1 MSITAQDIVIY
12 ASQNMPTDDASLTGG
27 DIDSNVRVV
36 FTDISSTGTITAQSS
51 NAADSGTL
59 TVTGR
64 NQYGSIFS
72 ESFSISGT
80 TAVSGSEVFERILI
94 ASIDSSPVGDVALSE
109 TETASSIASIYSGE
123 TGFRRPF
130 YDATAN
136 LAGGADKT
144 LYEKVFV
151 KNNSSTNAVL
161 SAGVVE
167 VSSGLYSIVDFGLER
182 SQQYTESI
190 ANRLTLPTG
199 VPAYGSGLSGV
210 PGANINPSSYQGI
223 WLKLS
228 LVAGEAAVN
237 SFYEIQ
243 VQGGTT

>member
-1 MSITAQDIVIY
+1 MSITAEDIVIY
-12 ASQNMPTDDASLTGG
+12 ASQNMPTDDSSLTGG

-36 FTDISSTGTITAQSS
+36 FTDIDATGTITAQSD
-51 NAADSGTL
+51 NNADSGTL

-64 NQYGSIFS
+64 NRYGSILS

-80 TAVSGSEVFERILI
+80 VAVSGSEVFERILI
-94 ASIDSSPVGDVALSE
+94 ASIDSSPVGEVALSQ
-109 TETASSIASIYSGE
+109 TQDSSDIANIYSGE

-136 LAGGADKT
+136 LVGGANKT

-151 KNNSSTNAVL
+151 KNNSSTNALL

-199 VPAYGSGLSGV
+199 VPSYGSGLSGV
-210 PGANINPSSYQGI
+210 PGSDINPSSYQGI
-223 WLKLS
+223 WLKLD
-228 LVAGEAAVN
+228 LVAGEAAAN

>member
-1 MSITAQDIVIY
+1 MSITEQDIVIY
-12 ASQNMPTDDASLTGG
+12 ASQNMPTDDASLAGG
-27 DIDSNVRVV
+27 DIDSSVRMV
-36 FTDISSTGTITAQSS
+36 FTDITSTGTIAAQSS
-51 NAADSGTL
+51 NATDSGTL

-94 ASIDSSPVGDVALSE
+94 ASIDVSPVGDISLSQ
-109 TETASSIASIYSGE
+109 TETASPIANIYSGE

-136 LAGGADKT
+136 LLGGSNKT

-151 KNNSSTNAVL
+151 KNNNPVNDLL
-161 SAGVVE
+161 SAGVIE
-167 VSSGLYSIVDFGLER
+167 VSSGLYTVVSFGLER

-190 ANRLTLPTG
+190 VNRLTPTTG
-199 VPAYGSGLSGV
+199 VPSYGSGLSGV
-210 PGANINPSSYQGI
+210 PTSTIAPSSYQGI
-223 WLKLS
+223 WLKLD
-228 LVAGEAAVN
+228 LVAGQAATN
-237 SFYEIQ
+237 SFYTIQ
-243 VQGGTT
+243 IQGGTL